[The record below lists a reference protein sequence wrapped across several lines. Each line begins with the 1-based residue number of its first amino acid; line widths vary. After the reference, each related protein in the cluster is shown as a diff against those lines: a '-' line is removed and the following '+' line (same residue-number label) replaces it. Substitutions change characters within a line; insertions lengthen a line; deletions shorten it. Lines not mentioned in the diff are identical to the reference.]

1 MMVCY
6 DEFMKK
12 ILTLLMG
19 LTLSGCSIFSAP
31 EFTSKSIL
39 LSQNAITQQ
48 ATLSRCVDGD
58 TAHFIINGKIQKVRF
73 LSIDAPEV
81 DHENEI
87 LSEPYALIAAD
98 YTCQTLMSAIT
109 ILIESDPY
117 EDPTDQYDRVLAW
130 IWVDE
135 VLLNAKL
142 VELGYAQVAF
152 VKTTNLHSA
161 DLKKLEAHAKKADL
175 GLWKN

>member
-1 MMVCY
+1 MVW
-6 DEFMKK
+6 M
-12 ILTLLMG
+12 
-19 LTLSGCSIFSAP
+19 LSGCSIFSAP
-31 EFTSKSIL
+31 VFTSKSIL
-39 LSQNAITQQ
+39 LAQNAITQQ

-58 TAHFIINGKIQKVRF
+58 TAHFIVNGEIQKVRF
-73 LSIDAPEV
+73 LSIDTPEV
-81 DHENEI
+81 DHENEF
-87 LSEPYALIAAD
+87 LSEPYALIASE
-98 YTCQTLMSAIT
+98 YTCQTLMSATT

-130 IWVDE
+130 VWVDE

-152 VKTTNLHSA
+152 VKTTNLHSV
-161 DLKKLEAHAKKADL
+161 DLRKLEAQAKKADL